1 MTQKKL
7 WHCAWLVYIHTY
19 YTALGDE
26 EKFDD
31 KYLLNEIAP
40 VIATDWKSVGIQ
52 LGIPN
57 VDNYAQ
63 TIDLTDEK
71 FRRML
76 KMWLVNNKAKTL
88 DEIFDKFHEALL
100 EIDLNADAEDFLKKA
115 KKFKSNHGVPN

>member
-1 MTQKKL
+1 M
-7 WHCAWLVYIHTY
+7 
-19 YTALGDE
+19 
-26 EKFDD
+26 
-31 KYLLNEIAP
+31 LNEIAP

-76 KMWLVNNKAKTL
+76 KMWLQNNKAKTL
-88 DEIFDKFHEALL
+88 DEIFDMLHGALL
-100 EIDLNADAEDFLKKA
+100 EIDLNADAEIFLKKA
-115 KKFKSNHGVPN
+115 EKFKSNYGVPN